1 MENKFACNVAE
12 MFLGA
17 IVSKTND
24 IIEEVK
30 PSFIEDLT
38 IKLVGGDYLYIK
50 YHEHEGDFYISYH
63 SSQRTQY
70 GCSHITVSETLF
82 GYYTVRGGEEEGIK
96 AIDHELG
103 EDLAYSIYNRLKW
116 TTLHV

>member
-1 MENKFACNVAE
+1 MENKFACNVVE

-38 IKLVGGDYLYIK
+38 IKLVGGDYLYIN
-50 YHEHEGDFYISYH
+50 YHEHEGDFYIS
-63 SSQRTQY
+63 
-70 GCSHITVSETLF
+70 
-82 GYYTVRGGEEEGIK
+82 
-96 AIDHELG
+96 
-103 EDLAYSIYNRLKW
+103 
-116 TTLHV
+116 